1 MKFLQKFLFSVG
13 VAAFALVSFVAPAN
27 AATLTNASVT
37 ATGPIGD
44 SGTNAFPITLTATT
58 VTGGATQYVFVTL
71 PTGWA
76 ADFPGGPTCPLV
88 AVDGFSI
95 DGQGCSTPGNQ
106 IVFNGTAPIPAGTTI
121 TMTLLPGAVTVN
133 AGRDFAIETGNTA
146 NPPVIFDTATVTLG
160 GAPSSFTVT
169 FDANGGSGTMANQ
182 TGSSS
187 AALTANSFTRSGFTF
202 AGWNTAADGTGT
214 AYANGA
220 PYPFTSSATLYA
232 QWTAVLAQTGSAS
245 VPFIAS
251 AAALMIL
258 GAGVVVL
265 ARRRS
270 A

>member
-13 VAAFALVSFVAPAN
+13 VAAFALVGFVAPAN
-27 AATLTNASVT
+27 AAPLVNASVE
-37 ATGPIGD
+37 APDGPIGD
-44 SGTNAFPITLTATT
+44 TGTNAFPIILKATT
-58 VTGGATQYVFVTL
+58 VSAAQFVVVTL
-71 PTGWA
+71 PAGWSA
-76 ADFPGGPTCPLV
+76 TFNGGPTCPLV

-95 DGQGCSTPGNQ
+95 SGNGCGAAGNQ
-106 IVFNGTAPIPAGTTI
+106 IQFFGSAPFAGGTTI
-121 TMTLLPGAVTVN
+121 TMTLLPGAVNVN
-133 AGRDFAIETGNTA
+133 AGRNFVIETTDSNFPPTIIDTA
-146 NPPVIFDTATVTLG
+146 NVTLG

-169 FDANGGSGTMANQ
+169 FDANGGSGTMADQ

-187 AALTANSFTRSGFTF
+187 AALMANSFTRSGFTF

-232 QWTAVLAQTGSAS
+232 QWTAVLAQTGS
-245 VPFIAS
+245 VGMPFIAS

-258 GAGVVVL
+258 GAGVVML
-265 ARRRS
+265 ARRRT